1 MTIAAVTD
9 DGLIDRI
16 GKGDAD
22 ALALL
27 YDRYASRVL
36 GLTTRI
42 LGDRD
47 EAEDVLQEVFLQVWR
62 TPRQY
67 DSARGSAGTWLL
79 ILARSRA
86 IDRLRSLRRR
96 GRDRHVPIDA
106 QPLTSGEDLERAAE
120 TSQDGA
126 AVRRALAELPDEQ
139 RRALELAY
147 FGGYTQTEIAQ
158 MTGAPLGTVKTR
170 LRQGMMKL
178 RDGYRT
184 YSGSGAPFAAF

>member
-1 MTIAAVTD
+1 MTVVEAPDAA
-9 DGLIDRI
+9 LIERI
-16 GKGDAD
+16 GRGDAD
-22 ALALL
+22 ALAAL
-27 YDRYASRVL
+27 YDRHAPRVL
-36 GLTTRI
+36 GLTSRI

-62 TPRQY
+62 GPARF
-67 DSARGSAGTWLL
+67 DASRGSAVTWLL

-96 GRDRHVPIDA
+96 GHDRQVPIDDHPIA
-106 QPLTSGEDLERAAE
+106 SEENLERGAE
-120 TSQDGA
+120 NAQEGA
-126 AVRRALAELPDEQ
+126 AVRRALEALPPDQ

-147 FGGYTQTEIAQ
+147 FDGYTQSEIAQ

-178 RDGYRT
+178 RDGYRA
-184 YSGSGAPFAAF
+184 YSGRGGPFAAV

>member
-1 MTIAAVTD
+1 MIASAVSD
-9 DGLIDRI
+9 DALIDRI

-27 YDRYASRVL
+27 YDRHASRVL

-62 TPRQY
+62 SPRQY
-67 DSARGSAGTWLL
+67 DAERGSAGTWLL
-79 ILARSRA
+79 VLVRSRA

-96 GRDRHVPIDA
+96 GHGRHVPIDGE
-106 QPLTSGEDLERAAE
+106 PLASGEDLERAAE
-120 TSQDGA
+120 SSQEGA

-147 FGGYTQTEIAQ
+147 FGGYTQTEIAEL
-158 MTGAPLGTVKTR
+158 TGAPLGTVKTR

-184 YSGSGAPFAAF
+184 YSGRGAPLAAL

>member
-1 MTIAAVTD
+1 MKVAEASDTELLERIARGESDAV
-9 DGLIDRI
+9 
-16 GKGDAD
+16 AV
-22 ALALL
+22 L

-42 LGDRD
+42 LRDPD
-47 EAEDVLQEVFLQVWR
+47 EAEDVLQEVFMHVWR
-62 TPRQY
+62 SPRQF
-67 DSARGSAGTWLL
+67 DETRGTAMTWLL

-96 GRDRHVPIDA
+96 GKDRQVPIEDHA
-106 QPLTSGEDLERAAE
+106 IASGEDLER
-120 TSQDGA
+120 GA
-126 AVRRALAELPDEQ
+126 ANAQEGAVVRRALADLPPDQ

-147 FGGYTQTEIAQ
+147 FDGYTQSEIAQ

-178 RDGYRT
+178 RDGYRA
-184 YSGSGAPFAAF
+184 YSRSGGPFAAL

>member
-1 MTIAAVTD
+1 VSSPPGDASLLD
-9 DGLIDRI
+9 RIDR
-16 GKGDAD
+16 GDAD

-27 YDRYASRVL
+27 YDRYAPRVL

-62 TPRQY
+62 APRQF
-67 DSARGSAGTWLL
+67 DPSRGAALTWLL
-79 ILARSRA
+79 VLARSRA

-96 GRDRHVPIDA
+96 GRDRHVDVAAAGLASAQDVEHDA
-106 QPLTSGEDLERAAE
+106 
-120 TSQDGA
+120 GA
-126 AVRRALAELPDEQ
+126 AQEGSAVRQALAGLPSEQ

-147 FGGYTQTEIAQ
+147 FDGYTQTEIAEL
-158 MTGAPLGTVKTR
+158 TGAPLGTVKTR

-178 RDGYRT
+178 RDAFQA
-184 YSGSGAPFAAF
+184 YSGREGPFASL

>member
-1 MTIAAVTD
+1 MTVPETSDAA
-9 DGLIDRI
+9 LIERI
-16 GKGDAD
+16 GRGDAD
-22 ALALL
+22 ALATL
-27 YDRYASRVL
+27 YDRHAPRVL
-36 GLTTRI
+36 GLTSRI

-62 TPRQY
+62 GPSRF
-67 DSARGSAGTWLL
+67 DAARGTAVTWLL

-96 GRDRHVPIDA
+96 GHDRQVSLDDQPIA
-106 QPLTSGEDLERAAE
+106 SGEDLERGAE
-120 TSQDGA
+120 NAQEGA
-126 AVRRALAELPDEQ
+126 AVRRVLEALPPDQ

-147 FGGYTQTEIAQ
+147 FDGYTQTEIAQ

-178 RDGYRT
+178 RDGYRA
-184 YSGSGAPFAAF
+184 YSERGGPLAAL

>member
-1 MTIAAVTD
+1 MTVAAVND
-9 DGLIDRI
+9 DALIDRI

-22 ALALL
+22 ALAFL

-36 GLTTRI
+36 GLTARI

-62 TPRQY
+62 TPRQF

-96 GRDRHVPIDA
+96 GHGRQVPIDA

-120 TSQDGA
+120 TSQEGA

-147 FGGYTQTEIAQ
+147 FGGYTQTEIAE

>member
-1 MTIAAVTD
+1 MTIAAITD
-9 DGLIDRI
+9 DALIDRI

-36 GLTTRI
+36 GLTARI

-79 ILARSRA
+79 VLARSRA

-96 GRDRHVPIDA
+96 GRDRQVPIEA
-106 QPLTSGEDLERAAE
+106 QPLASGEDLERAAE

-147 FGGYTQTEIAQ
+147 FGGYTQTEIAE

-178 RDGYRT
+178 RDGFRT
-184 YSGSGAPFAAF
+184 YSGSGARFAAF

>member
-1 MTIAAVTD
+1 MSDPAAD
-9 DGLIDRI
+9 APILDRI
-16 GKGDAD
+16 GRGDAD

-27 YDRYASRVL
+27 YDRYAPRVL

-62 TPRQY
+62 APRF
-67 DSARGSAGTWLL
+67 DPSRGAVLTWLL
-79 ILARSRA
+79 VLARSRA

-96 GRDRHVPIDA
+96 GRDRQVDVAAADLPSGQDVERDA
-106 QPLTSGEDLERAAE
+106 GSAQEGS
-120 TSQDGA
+120 
-126 AVRRALAELPDEQ
+126 AVRRALADLPAEQ

-147 FGGYTQTEIAQ
+147 FDGYTQTEIAEL
-158 MTGAPLGTVKTR
+158 TGAPLGTVKTR

-178 RDGYRT
+178 RDTFRA
-184 YSGSGAPFAAF
+184 YSGRESPFASF

>member
-1 MTIAAVTD
+1 MTNPETSDAALIERIA
-9 DGLIDRI
+9 R
-16 GKGDAD
+16 GDAD
-22 ALALL
+22 ALAAL
-27 YDRYASRVL
+27 YDRHAPRVL
-36 GLTTRI
+36 GLTSRI

-62 TPRQY
+62 SPARF
-67 DSARGSAGTWLL
+67 DAARGSAVTWLL

-96 GRDRHVPIDA
+96 GHDRQVPIDDHPIA
-106 QPLTSGEDLERAAE
+106 SGEDLERGAE
-120 TSQDGA
+120 NAQEGA
-126 AVRRALAELPDEQ
+126 AVRRALEALPPDQ

-147 FGGYTQTEIAQ
+147 FDGYTQSEIAQ

-178 RDGYRT
+178 RDGYRA
-184 YSGSGAPFAAF
+184 YSGRGGPFAAF